1 MNDNVTILGLFDHD
15 GLPSLR
21 SGTSP
26 GDQLRGP
33 YCAEL
38 IGQYAN
44 LATVRMPSSRLH
56 RKIKDV
62 IEHRTGVPA
71 DLAIRGLASA
81 RRADAVLAI
90 LEDKSV
96 LPAALKRRG
105 LTAYAKTRLAVV
117 SCWWAEELKTGSSS
131 RREEIARTLAGV
143 DRIFVFSRNQVELFA
158 QIGAGEKVTPISFG
172 VEHTKYVPDSSVE
185 QRFQVFSGGL
195 DAGRDFETLVEAAR
209 LLPQVDFHL
218 VSHLHRFQQMDLP
231 ENVTTSGPTDGLA
244 HRQNLLAAQLIVIP
258 THDLAY
264 PTGQSVLLEAMSSGK
279 ACVVTETEA
288 MREYIDEG
296 VSNFGMPL
304 HDPQGVAAVI
314 DRALAR
320 PTELL
325 EVGRKA
331 RAAVEDRYTFDQMWK
346 SIAGQLERD
355 RVEYS
360 SSAVPDFPEAERNT
374 A

>member
-360 SSAVPDFPEAERNT
+360 SSAVPDSPEAERNT

>member
-15 GLPSLR
+15 GLPSIT

-38 IGQYAN
+38 LGQYAN
-44 LATVRMPSSRLH
+44 LATVRMATSRVH
-56 RKIKDV
+56 RKVKAV
-62 IEHRTGVPA
+62 VEHRTGVPA
-71 DLAIRGLASA
+71 DLAIRGLATA

-105 LTAYAKTRLAVV
+105 LSAYAKTRLAVV

-131 RREEIARTLAGV
+131 RRQEIARTVAGV
-143 DRIFVFSRNQVELFA
+143 DRIFVFSRNQAELFA
-158 QIGAGEKVTPISFG
+158 QIGAGAKVAPINFG
-172 VEHTKYVPDSSVE
+172 VEHTKYVPDASVE

-209 LLPQVDFHL
+209 LLPHIDFHL
-218 VSHLHRFQQMDLP
+218 VSHLDRFQHMELP
-231 ENVTTSGPTDGLA
+231 DNVTTSGPSDGPA
-244 HRQNLLAAQLIVIP
+244 HRQNLLAAQLVVIP

-304 HDPQGVAAVI
+304 HDPQGAAAVI
-314 DRALAR
+314 ERVLAR
-320 PTELL
+320 PAELL
-325 EVGRKA
+325 EVGRRA
-331 RAAVEDRYTFDQMWK
+331 RAAVEDRYTFDQMWQ
-346 SIAGQLERD
+346 SIAKQLERD
-355 RVEYS
+355 RVENS
-360 SSAVPDFPEAERNT
+360 SGAVSDSPETGRNT